1 MVGKMM
7 AKDPVARFQ
16 TPAEVAKALE
26 PFCRSQPH
34 QEDSNVPGARQQG
47 KITAGRPDPLSVVKN
62 GSSRSK
68 DSGAASSPACPGWG

>member
-1 MVGKMM
+1 MM

-34 QEDSNVPGARQQG
+34 QEDSNVPGA
-47 KITAGRPDPLSVVKN
+47 N
-62 GSSRSK
+62 SR
-68 DSGAASSPACPGWG
+68 AR